1 MLIATAQR
9 GAVLQTLLG
18 VLAKANE
25 SLEFVQKNLNDY
37 LEARA
42 IIFAPL
48 HTSMENPYRSRC
60 FSSSPRS
67 RRQTKRAAFARFYF
81 LSNDELIEILS
92 QTKDPLAVQA
102 RAELS

>member
-9 GAVLQTLLG
+9 GAALQTLLG

-37 LEARA
+37 LE
-42 IIFAPL
+42 
-48 HTSMENPYRSRC
+48 
-60 FSSSPRS
+60 
-67 RRQTKRAAFARFYF
+67 TKRAAFARFYF

-102 RAELS
+102 RAKLS